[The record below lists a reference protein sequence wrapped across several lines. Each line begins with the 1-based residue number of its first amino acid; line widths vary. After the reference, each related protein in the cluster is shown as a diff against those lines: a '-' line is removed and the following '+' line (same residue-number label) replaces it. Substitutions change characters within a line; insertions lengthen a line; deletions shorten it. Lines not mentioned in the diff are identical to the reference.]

1 MRQTGSHLSSSQK
14 LIRIKDEGLGLGH
27 CLLCIASILSVP
39 LHKIDEQCQ
48 R

>member
-1 MRQTGSHLSSSQK
+1 MRQTGSHLSSPQK
-14 LIRIKDEGLGLGH
+14 LIRIKERAWALH